1 MVKDVLVSISGVQM
15 ADGEDSDV
23 EMITAGNY
31 YQKDGKHYIL
41 FDEAVEGMN
50 GKIRNTIKITAD
62 QLEIIKHGLTNVHMV
77 FQAGKKTQTNY
88 VTPFGEM
95 AVGLNTEK
103 VEVEEE
109 ENNIRVRVV
118 YSLDINYSLMTVCRI
133 AVDIRPR
140 KGADL
145 KLT

>member
-77 FQAGKKTQTNY
+77 FRAGKKTQTNY
-88 VTPFGEM
+88 VTPCGEM

-118 YSLDINYSLMTVCRI
+118 YSLDINYSLMSVCRI

>member
-62 QLEIIKHGLTNVHMV
+62 QLEIIKHGLTNGHMV

-103 VEVEEE
+103 VEIEEE

-118 YSLDINYSLMTVCRI
+118 YSLDINYSLMSVCRI

>member
-77 FQAGKKTQTNY
+77 FRAGKKTQTNY

-103 VEVEEE
+103 VEVEEK

-118 YSLDINYSLMTVCRI
+118 YSLDINYSLMSVCRI